1 MKLTDEERKR
11 IWSHTDI
18 NGMTVPC
25 VGDGNHMVHF
35 GDLPDNHRA
44 AVCRWFVI
52 NIRPAKKG
60 VSASYIASH
69 ELGGLLYHFTGIAL
83 TETQVQEAL
92 LLLGIEPWDTA
103 LGDWTYRI
111 SRDCSCSG
119 LDSDGCGRLQGKER
133 SCHVSG
139 SRSAF
144 V

>member
-1 MKLTDEERKR
+1 
-11 IWSHTDI
+11 
-18 NGMTVPC
+18 
-25 VGDGNHMVHF
+25 MVHF

-103 LGDWTYRI
+103 LGT
-111 SRDCSCSG
+111 G
-119 LDSDGCGRLQGKER
+119 
-133 SCHVSG
+133 HT
-139 SRSAF
+139 A
-144 V
+144 